1 MDVSDI
7 PFIFHK
13 GERYALFGEYGVVG
27 DIHLGFEREMDQQ
40 GYNIG
45 RMTDIIIGEILKIK
59 SKKLIILGDIRSN
72 YGPVE
77 EYERGMLFRF
87 FREISGGFD
96 EVIITKGNHD
106 AGIERFT
113 SRFNNIR
120 LEREFME
127 EGVAFLHGHSMP
139 SKAAVSSSKLLAFS
153 HLHPLIFFRDSN
165 GVAYRE
171 DCWLFF
177 DLSLPS
183 KGYKLNSVK
192 YGFVF
197 PSFNRF
203 IGGTD
208 EFRKR
213 GIIRYA
219 ENMQAMTMNL
229 IIVNTNRLG
238 YRYK

>member
-1 MDVSDI
+1 MDISDI
-7 PFIFHK
+7 PFVFRK
-13 GERYALFGEYGVVG
+13 GERYATFGDYGVIG

-45 RMTDIIIGEILKIK
+45 RMTDTIVGDILKIK
-59 SKKLIILGDIRSN
+59 SKRLIILGDIRSN
-72 YGPVE
+72 YGPIA
-77 EYERGMLFRF
+77 EYEGGMLFRF
-87 FREISGGFD
+87 FREVSKGFD
-96 EVIITKGNHD
+96 EIIITRGNHD
-106 AGIERFT
+106 AGLDRFT
-113 SRFNNIR
+113 SRFSNVR
-120 LEREFME
+120 LEREFLHND
-127 EGVAFLHGHSMP
+127 VCFLHGHSMP
-139 SKAAVSSSKLLAFS
+139 SKAAATSSRLLAFS
-153 HLHPLIFFRDSN
+153 HLHPLLFFRDSN
-165 GVAYRE
+165 GVIYRE

-177 DLSLPS
+177 DLFLPP
-183 KGYKLNSVK
+183 KDYKSSDIR

-229 IIVNTNRLG
+229 IVVNTNRLG